1 MAVIRRI
8 TAGITALAGAAAL
21 AADPGAAQP
30 APAPFPATK
39 QVSIHVG
46 TASGGTND
54 LIMRLAAQHIGKY
67 LPGNPKVIPRNMP
80 GAGGV
85 KLATYLYSQALR
97 DGTEIG
103 VVQRAVAIMP
113 LIDASLPFKMHEL
126 TWIGTPTE
134 STDVCIVWHLSP
146 IKTIADI
153 AKTELI
159 LAGSGGETSQVRS
172 LQRLVGGK
180 IRTVVGYPVGAQ
192 MNLAIERG
200 EVHGRC
206 AISWEAL
213 KANYP
218 EWLAAKKVNLL
229 VQFAYQ
235 RHPELPDVPLIGE
248 LARTKEE
255 KEAIDIL
262 LLPQGVGFPF
272 IGPPALLP
280 QVREMWR
287 TAMDKVWVDPELA
300 AEAARLKLELA
311 PISGAE
317 LQARLARTYGASP
330 QAIALAKEFV
340 AEAGE
345 EKK

>member
-1 MAVIRRI
+1 MFVFGRAIFAVTAAGLVAWGVNPMAQAQ
-8 TAGITALAGAAAL
+8 TAA
-21 AADPGAAQP
+21 
-30 APAPFPATK
+30 APFPAGK

-46 TASGGTND
+46 TAAGGTND
-54 LIMRLAAQHIGKY
+54 LIMRLAAQHVGKY

-85 KLATYLYSQALR
+85 KLATYLYLTAPR

-103 VVQRAVAIMP
+103 VVQRAVSIMP

-126 TWIGTPTE
+126 TWISTPSE
-134 STDVCIVWHLSP
+134 STDVCIVWHESP
-146 IKTIADI
+146 IKTLADI
-153 AKTELI
+153 KNTELI

-213 KANYP
+213 KSNYP

-235 RHPELPDVPLIGE
+235 RHPELPHVPLISE
-248 LARTKEE
+248 FASSKEE

-272 IGPPALLP
+272 IGPPGLLAE
-280 QVREMWR
+280 VRDMWR
-287 TAMDKVWVDPELA
+287 TAMDKVWADAELK
-300 AEAARLKLELA
+300 AEATRLKLDLTPVA
-311 PISGAE
+311 GAE
-317 LQARLARTYGASP
+317 LQARLQRTYGASP
-330 QAIALAKEFV
+330 QAIALAREFV
-340 AEAGE
+340 AEAPAQ
-345 EKK
+345 K